1 MSKDWLVKSIEM
13 AFQRN
18 KGLWADS
25 LLDVLEGL
33 TPEQAMW
40 KPEGKDI
47 HSIEEIVNH
56 IISGEQF
63 IVSALGGEKP
73 SYEENAEESM
83 SWKDTVRKLEDVHN
97 RLTSLLKEKDINL
110 DDRIPGEDS
119 PWGEML
125 FGVLAHCCYH
135 TGQIIILKALQGL

>member
-1 MSKDWLVKSIEM
+1 
-13 AFQRN
+13 
-18 KGLWADS
+18 
-25 LLDVLEGL
+25 
-33 TPEQAMW
+33 
-40 KPEGKDI
+40 
-47 HSIEEIVNH
+47 
-56 IISGEQF
+56 
-63 IVSALGGEKP
+63 
-73 SYEENAEESM
+73 M